1 MLAGA
6 LGHEHAGR
14 VGEAGHFAI
23 NAGASRRAVI
33 EFRDRSS
40 RLPITLPTSRLIHV
54 PPSVSSASAS
64 KSAVASSF
72 ALPWRA
78 VSPAVR
84 RAAALTS
91 SFAVLVMIAAMPA
104 HNALAQ
110 TAKPKPIDPTT
121 SVSAKPL
128 GESAEA
134 DNASASSADSGF
146 DGRQKALNKRTEAND
161 YRYGV
166 AQHDCY
172 STFFVNH
179 CLDKARDQMRVEQR
193 SIRTEQ
199 LALDDEQRVQHAKE
213 RDQQAAVK
221 RAQYEADAPQRGANE
236 KANETSFAEKQRQNE
251 LAAAQRNAEAPQRA
265 ANEAA
270 YQRKQADYQKQL
282 DEARAR
288 GAQDARDREAKAD
301 RYAEKQR
308 QAELHKTE
316 VEARQ
321 KEAAAKQQQ
330 KALEA
335 QQEQQRQQQLKQQQ
349 QQQQPQ
355 QQNK

>member
-1 MLAGA
+1 
-6 LGHEHAGR
+6 
-14 VGEAGHFAI
+14 
-23 NAGASRRAVI
+23 
-33 EFRDRSS
+33 
-40 RLPITLPTSRLIHV
+40 LPITLPTSRLIHV
-54 PPSVSSASAS
+54 PPSVSFASAS

-78 VSPAVR
+78 VTPAVR
-84 RAAALTS
+84 RVVALAS
-91 SFAVLVMIAAMPA
+91 SLAVLAMTAVMPA
-104 HNALAQ
+104 QNALAQ
-110 TAKPKPIDPTT
+110 TSKPKPIDPTT

-128 GESAEA
+128 DGSAKA
-134 DNASASSADSGF
+134 DNASVSITEVSPDAGFAS
-146 DGRQKALNKRTEAND
+146 RQKALNKRTEEND

-179 CLDKARDQMRVEQR
+179 CLDKARDEMRGEQR
-193 SIRTEQ
+193 KIRTEQ

-213 RDQQAAVK
+213 RDRQTAIK
-221 RAQYEADAPQRGANE
+221 RAQYEADAPQRAATE
-236 KANETSFAEKQRQNE
+236 KSNETSFAEKQRQNE

-288 GAQDARDREAKAD
+288 GAQDARDRDQKAD

-308 QAELHKTE
+308 QAELHKAE

-349 QQQQPQ
+349 QQQQQQLPQ

>member
-1 MLAGA
+1 
-6 LGHEHAGR
+6 LGREHVGR
-14 VGEAGHFAI
+14 VGEAGDFAI

-40 RLPITLPTSRLIHV
+40 RSTLTLPNTLPNSRLIHV
-54 PPSVSSASAS
+54 PPSASSASAS

-72 ALPWRA
+72 AVPWRA

-84 RAAALTS
+84 RAVALASSLALLLAAT
-91 SFAVLVMIAAMPA
+91 AMPTQGA
-104 HNALAQ
+104 FAQ

-121 SVSAKPL
+121 SVTEKPL
-128 GESAEA
+128 EGSA
-134 DNASASSADSGF
+134 NAQATDAAPETDF
-146 DGRQKALNKRTEAND
+146 DRRQKALNKRTEENN

-179 CLDKARDQMRVEQR
+179 CLDKARDEMR
-193 SIRTEQ
+193 SKAHAIRTEQ
-199 LALDDEQRVQHAKE
+199 LALDDEQRIQHAKE
-213 RDQQAAVK
+213 RDQQNAIK
-221 RAQYEADAPQRGANE
+221 RAQYEAEAPQRAVTE

-288 GAQDARDREAKAD
+288 GAQDARDREDKAA
-301 RYAEKQR
+301 RYEEKQR
-308 QAELHKTE
+308 QAELHRAE
-316 VEARQ
+316 VESRQ

-349 QQQQPQ
+349 Q
-355 QQNK
+355 NK